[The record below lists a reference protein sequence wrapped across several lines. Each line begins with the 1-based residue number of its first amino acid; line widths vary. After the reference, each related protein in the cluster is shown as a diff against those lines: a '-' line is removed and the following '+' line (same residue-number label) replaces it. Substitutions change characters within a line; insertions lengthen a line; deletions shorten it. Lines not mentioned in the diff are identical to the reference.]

1 METKFKPGQIIR
13 HFKRD
18 FISEEQKKE
27 NMYLYQVIGIAVHSE
42 TKEPLLAYQGL
53 YYPFQLYVRPLA
65 MAEEK
70 TDKVKYPDAK
80 QEYRLEVCDEEES

>member
-1 METKFKPGQIIR
+1 MITKFKPGQIIR

-27 NMYLYQVIGIAVHSE
+27 NMYLYQVVGIAVHSE
-42 TKEPLLAYQGL
+42 TKEPLLIYQEL
-53 YYPFQLYVRPLA
+53 YYPFQVYARPLT

-70 TDKVKYPDAK
+70 TDKIKYPNAK
-80 QEYRLEVCDEEES
+80 QEYRLEICDEEES